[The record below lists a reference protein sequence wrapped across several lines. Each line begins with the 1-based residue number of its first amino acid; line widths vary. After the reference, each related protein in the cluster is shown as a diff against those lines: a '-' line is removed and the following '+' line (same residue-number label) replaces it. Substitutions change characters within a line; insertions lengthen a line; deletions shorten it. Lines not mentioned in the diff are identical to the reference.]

1 MSYFEQLHKKQ
12 KHTFILVCIN
22 FVLFMILFAG
32 LGYVFWQSATLVNR
46 LQADLDKAEQAIAD
60 FQSRFQ
66 TMDTDVIVERLVTT
80 ATEQLGDSITNVIE
94 KSDFAGHVMRVS
106 EKLDATHDMI
116 AKTGEAIQGID
127 ATVKELDTEEMAQLV
142 SYHILKGLGDGF
154 QEAAESRKP
163 NSPEKEDK

>member
-1 MSYFEQLHKKQ
+1 MSYFEQLHTKQ

-22 FVLFMILFAG
+22 FALFMILFAG

-46 LQADLDKAEQAIAD
+46 LKADLDKAEQAIAD
-60 FQSRFQ
+60 LQSRFQ

-80 ATEQLGDSITNVIE
+80 ATERLGDSITQVIE
-94 KSDFAGHVMRVS
+94 DSDFAGQVMQVS

-116 AKTGEAIQGID
+116 TKTGEAIQGID